1 MRRRDLITLVGG
13 AAVAWPLSA
22 LAQQPTMP
30 VIGFLGIAAPAE
42 WAIFVAAFRQ
52 GLREAG
58 YEDGRNV
65 AIEFRWA
72 ESRNARLPE
81 LAADLAGRQ
90 VSVLVPSTG
99 IAAARAA
106 RAASASI
113 PIVFVMGGD
122 PVAFGLVASLNQ
134 PGGNT
139 TGVSFLL
146 NVLAAKRV
154 GLLHDLV
161 PAATAFGVLVN
172 PDNPNAK
179 ADTAAAQEAARM
191 LGLQTHVV
199 YARTERE
206 LDVAFASL
214 VQERAAAL
222 FVASDPM
229 FVSRRDRLVELAASH
244 ALPAIYD
251 RRELAAAGG
260 LVSYGANFAEAHR
273 LVGVYA
279 GRILKGEKPA
289 DLPILQ
295 PTKFELVINLKTAK
309 ALGINISDNLLSL
322 ADEVIE

>member
-1 MRRRDLITLVGG
+1 MKRREFISLVGG
-13 AAVAWPLSA
+13 AAVWPLTVR
-22 LAQQPTMP
+22 AQQPVMP
-30 VIGFLGIAAPAE
+30 VIGFLGTAAPAE
-42 WAIFVAAFRQ
+42 WANFVAAFRQ

-65 AIEFRWA
+65 AIEYRWA
-72 ESRNARLPE
+72 DGQNDRLPA

-90 VSVLVPSTG
+90 VSVIVPSAG
-99 IAAARAA
+99 VAAARAA

-122 PVAFGLVASLNQ
+122 PVAFGLVASLNR

-146 NVLAAKRV
+146 NVLAAKRI

-161 PAATAFGVLVN
+161 PAATSIGLLVN

-191 LGLQTHVV
+191 LGLQTHVAH
-199 YARTERE
+199 ARIERE
-206 LDVAFASL
+206 LDAAFASL
-214 VQERAAAL
+214 VQERAVAL

-229 FVSRRDRLVELAASH
+229 FVSRRDRLVVLAESH

-289 DLPILQ
+289 DLPVLQ

-309 ALGINISDNLLSL
+309 TLGLTVPPSLLAT

>member
-1 MRRRDLITLVGG
+1 MQRREFLGVLGG
-13 AAVAWPLSA
+13 AATAWPLA
-22 LAQQPTMP
+22 VRAQQSAVP
-30 VIGFLGIAAPAE
+30 VVGFLGIAASAE
-42 WAIFVAAFRQ
+42 WAHFVAAFRQ

-72 ESRNARLPE
+72 EGQGARLSD
-81 LAADLAGRQ
+81 LAADLAGRK
-90 VSVLVPSTG
+90 VSVIVPSAG

-122 PVAFGLVASLNQ
+122 PVAFGLVASINR

-146 NVLAAKRV
+146 NVLAAKRI
-154 GLLHDLV
+154 GLLRDLV
-161 PAATAFGVLVN
+161 PTATTIGLLVN

-179 ADTAAAQEAARM
+179 ADTVAAQEAART
-191 LGLQTHVV
+191 LGQQTHVAH
-199 YARTERE
+199 ARTERE
-206 LDVAFASL
+206 LNAAFASL
-214 VQERAAAL
+214 VQERVAAL
-222 FVASDPM
+222 FVASDTM
-229 FVSRRDRLVELAASH
+229 FVSQRDRLVELAASH

-289 DLPILQ
+289 DLPVLQ

-309 ALGINISDNLLSL
+309 SLGLIVPQNLLVA
-322 ADEVIE
+322 ADELIE

>member
-1 MRRRDLITLVGG
+1 MRRREFITLLGG
-13 AAVAWPLSA
+13 AMASWPVTA
-22 LAQQPTMP
+22 RAQQSKLP
-30 VIGFLGIAAPAE
+30 VVGFLGIAAAAE
-42 WAIFVAAFRQ
+42 WAHFVAAFRQ
-52 GLREAG
+52 GLHEVG

-65 AIEFRWA
+65 VIEFRWA
-72 ESRNARLPE
+72 EGQGARMPE
-81 LAADLAGRQ
+81 LATELASRQ
-90 VSVLVPSTG
+90 VSVFVASTG
-99 IAAARAA
+99 ISAARAA

-113 PIVFVMGGD
+113 PIVFVMGSD
-122 PVAFGLVASLNQ
+122 PVALGLVASLNR

-146 NVLAAKRV
+146 NVLAAKRI
-154 GLLHDLV
+154 GLLRDLV
-161 PAATAFGVLVN
+161 PTATVIGLLVN
-172 PDNPNAK
+172 PDNPNAQ
-179 ADTAAAQEAARM
+179 ADIAAAQEAARS
-191 LGLQTHVV
+191 LGQQTHVAN
-199 YARTERE
+199 ARTERE
-206 LDVAFASL
+206 LDAAFASL
-214 VQERAAAL
+214 VQQHVAAL

-229 FVSRRDRLVELAASH
+229 FVSRRDQLVNLAASH

-273 LVGVYA
+273 LAGVYA

-309 ALGINISDNLLSL
+309 ALGLNIPDKLLIT

>member
-1 MRRRDLITLVGG
+1 MKRRKFLGVLGG
-13 AAVAWPLSA
+13 AAAAWPLA
-22 LAQQPTMP
+22 VRAQQPAMP

-42 WAIFVAAFRQ
+42 WAHFVAAFRQ
-52 GLREAG
+52 GLRDAG

-72 ESRNARLPE
+72 EGQGSRLPE

-90 VSVLVPSTG
+90 VSVIVPSTG

-113 PIVFVMGGD
+113 PIVFVIGSD
-122 PVAFGLVASLNQ
+122 PVALGLVASLNR

-154 GLLHDLV
+154 GLLRDLV
-161 PAATAFGVLVN
+161 PTVATIGLLVN

-179 ADTAAAQEAARM
+179 ADTAAAQEAARTF
-191 LGLQTHVV
+191 GQQTHVAH
-199 YARTERE
+199 ARTERE
-206 LDVAFASL
+206 LDAAFASL
-214 VQERAAAL
+214 VQQHVAAL

-309 ALGINISDNLLSL
+309 ALGIEVPSKLLFT